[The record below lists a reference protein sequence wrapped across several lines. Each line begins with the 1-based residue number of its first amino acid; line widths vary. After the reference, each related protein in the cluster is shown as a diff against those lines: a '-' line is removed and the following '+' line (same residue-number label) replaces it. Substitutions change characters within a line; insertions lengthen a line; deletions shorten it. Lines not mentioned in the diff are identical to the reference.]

1 MVAMA
6 TTDIKSGLLPHQSRV
21 LDLIFGC
28 PEAENVGLI
37 GGYGCGKSVTGGVA
51 AIALSHANPGEDI
64 LYTCLTY
71 PILIDSIIP
80 IFEAQLSRLGFVA
93 GLHYRLDARQVCTM
107 YTARDSNGRP
117 GRILFRPVQGA
128 QNMSKIVSSTYA
140 AVIKD
145 ESGLYASE
153 THRKIDERVRSG
165 SANRLVRVDVTTP
178 EGLGPLY
185 DRYVTEPRQRAAAAG
200 IVGGLVES
208 EPNRLV
214 RGRTKDNPHL
224 APSYVQNL
232 LAQYDDRLVAAY
244 LEGHFVPMFE
254 GRCFRFTEHEHV
266 SFDAGYDPHLP
277 ICMGWDF
284 NVNPMSV
291 TLNHYHRSQL
301 WTFDEIMLSSSH
313 TEDVCDTFLGRYG
326 AHQGGLRVYGDAGGR
341 SRSTKTRW
349 TDYDIIADLLGQLP
363 GFQEHVPSANPSQRE
378 SINTLNALMRNGH
391 GVVSYAIHPSCVQTI
406 KSLLT
411 TVYDDKGQIYKAP
424 DSFEHLT
431 DGLRYVAW
439 QVAPLET
446 TLRRGKVKHGLAA
459 RVGGVV

>member
-6 TTDIKSGLLPHQSRV
+6 TTDIKSGLLPHQSR
-21 LDLIFGC
+21 LFDLVFGGR
-28 PEAENVGLI
+28 AENAGLI
-37 GGYGCGKSVTGGVA
+37 GGYGCGKTVAGVRMA
-51 AIALSHANPGEDI
+51 VALAHQNPGLDG
-64 LYTCLTY
+64 LYSCLDY
-71 PILIDSIIP
+71 PILIDAIIP
-80 IFEAQLSRLGFVA
+80 VFEQELGKLGFVD
-93 GLHYRLDARQVCTM
+93 GVHYRLDARQVCTFF
-107 YTARDSNGRP
+107 TARDGEGHFSRV
-117 GRILFRPVQGA
+117 LFRPVDGSR
-128 QNMSKIVSSTYA
+128 NLRKIVSANYA
-140 AVIKD
+140 WAVKD
-145 ESGLYASE
+145 ESGLYTEE
-153 THRKIDERVRSG
+153 THRKIDERVRHG
-165 SANRLVRVDVTTP
+165 SASLRVKVDVTTP

-185 DRYVTEPRQRAAAAG
+185 DRYVTEPRKRAAAAG
-200 IVGGLVES
+200 FVEGLAVD

-291 TLNHYHRSQL
+291 TLNHYHRGQL

-326 AHQGGLRVYGDAGGR
+326 AHQGGLRIYGDAGGR

-349 TDYDIIADLLGQLP
+349 TDYDIIADLLGHLP
-363 GFQEHVPSANPSQRE
+363 GYQEHVPSANPSQRE
-378 SINTLNALMRNGH
+378 SINTLNSLMRNGH
-391 GVVSYAIHPSCVQTI
+391 RVVSYAIHPKCVQTV